1 MVKRTMN
8 GKRLLLLGA
17 FAAFA
22 SFAVPAAY
30 ANTLSN
36 TGTITVKW
44 NTQAI
49 GSLVLHTNYDPTT
62 GLNNPAGNVVLTN
75 NNGGVGTCAA
85 AGGGNVDGTV
95 DFGAVSA
102 DITHVT
108 NCQFV
113 NAVNAIITTAD
124 PAGYQLGEF
133 ANAALPAGYNLCV
146 LKNGTWANNQTLP
159 GAGFA
164 GPNAQPLSAACV
176 GGTQTNFVVTNN
188 ATPGTILTFTGAPGP
203 TAKTEIGMDMGLVIG
218 ASAAV
223 GAQAPVLSYTL
234 TLL

>member
-17 FAAFA
+17 FAALA

-36 TGTITVKW
+36 TVPITVKW

-49 GSLVLHTNYDPTT
+49 GSLVLHTNYAPAT
-62 GLNNPAGNVVLTN
+62 GLNNPGANVVLTN
-75 NNGGVGTCAA
+75 NNGGVGTCAP

-95 DFGAVSA
+95 DFGNVSA
-102 DITHVT
+102 DITHIT

-124 PAGYQLGEF
+124 PAGYELGEY
-133 ANAALPAGYNLCV
+133 AAAALPGGYNLC
-146 LKNGTWANNQTLP
+146 LLQNGSWANNTALP
-159 GAGFA
+159 SAGFA

-188 ATPGTILTFTGAPGP
+188 ATPGTILQDNPGAA
-203 TAKTEIGMDMGLVIG
+203 TAKTEMGMDMGLVIG

-223 GAQAPVLSYTL
+223 GAQAPVINYTL
-234 TLL
+234 TLH

>member
-36 TGTITVKW
+36 TVPITVKW

-62 GLNNPAGNVVLTN
+62 GLNKAGALTVLQN
-75 NNGGVGTCAA
+75 QNGGLGTCTAT
-85 AGGGNVDGTV
+85 GGVNTDGNVD
-95 DFGAVSA
+95 FGNVAADVSH
-102 DITHVT
+102 IT

-113 NAVNAIITTAD
+113 NAVDAIITTAD
-124 PAGYQLGEF
+124 PSGYEVGEF
-133 ANAALPAGYNLCV
+133 ANAALPAGYNLCI
-146 LKNGTWANNQTLP
+146 LKNGAWTNNSALP
-159 GAGFA
+159 TAGFA

-188 ATPGTILTFTGAPGP
+188 VTPGTIILNTPGVA
-203 TAKTEIGMDMGLVIG
+203 TALTEIGMDMGLVIG
-218 ASAAV
+218 ASATV
-223 GAQAPVLSYTL
+223 GPQAPILSYTL
-234 TLL
+234 TLF

>member
-1 MVKRTMN
+1 MDGKSLLIKRMVKRTMN

-49 GSLVLHTNYDPTT
+49 GSLVLHTNYDPAT
-62 GLNNPAGNVVLTN
+62 GLNNAAGNVVLTN

-95 DFGAVSA
+95 DFGYVSLPTSRTSRTVSSSTPSTRSSRPPTRPA
-102 DITHVT
+102 TSSASSPTRLSPV
-108 NCQFV
+108 
-113 NAVNAIITTAD
+113 ATT
-124 PAGYQLGEF
+124 
-133 ANAALPAGYNLCV
+133 
-146 LKNGTWANNQTLP
+146 
-159 GAGFA
+159 
-164 GPNAQPLSAACV
+164 SAFSRTAR
-176 GGTQTNFVVTNN
+176 
-188 ATPGTILTFTGAPGP
+188 GP
-203 TAKTEIGMDMGLVIG
+203 TTRRCRRPVSPVRTHSRLALH
-218 ASAAV
+218 ASAV
-223 GAQAPVLSYTL
+223 PRRTSS
-234 TLL
+234 